1 VFVWFA
7 GDQVEVRGYLEL
19 RTNFIDGTASRTE
32 NIRYLVVNAHSAYN
46 ILFRRPTLNRMRGV
60 LSTRHMKLKLPDL
73 SGKVIVI
80 KSNQQEAKKCYEN
93 SFKTKRGVFIVVER
107 PPMEEAWRQHPWRRT
122 A

>member
-1 VFVWFA
+1 M
-7 GDQVEVRGYLEL
+7 EVRGYLEL